1 VSRSFKK
8 NHYCGITTATSEK
21 DDKRRARRN
30 LRHKIEELD
39 VLSWDNLIIPL
50 LREVSNIWN
59 FSKDGKHFV
68 DVEKYPKSIR
78 K

>member
-1 VSRSFKK
+1 M
-8 NHYCGITTATSEK
+8 TTATSEK
-21 DDKRRARRN
+21 DDKRRARRK
-30 LRHKIEELD
+30 LRHRIKMLD
-39 VLSWDNLIIPL
+39 VLSWDNLVIPL
-50 LREVSNIWN
+50 LREVSNVWA